1 MKLNKILLLSALTL
15 SLTSCGTS
23 YLHKN
28 NPNAK
33 LSMLFSTFTLTESV
47 EDETLNL
54 LFTKY
59 TYSKTEVYKG
69 TYEQKEGNENVYVLT
84 VTSVSAQY
92 EVDGDYAD
100 VVLEAVLP
108 SYWTEGETEQLVS
121 GEKVSKKLN
130 EADYFTITVS
140 VDDTYKTWTYSM

>member
-1 MKLNKILLLSALTL
+1 MSFINVINNKFTIFGNKIFSIFPRGFSFLFMKNPGMNFYVDFIARGSA
-15 SLTSCGTS
+15 
-23 YLHKN
+23 N
-28 NPNAK
+28 I
-33 LSMLFSTFTLTESV
+33 
-47 EDETLNL
+47 
-54 LFTKY
+54 
-59 TYSKTEVYKG
+59 
-69 TYEQKEGNENVYVLT
+69 QIKEGNENVYVLT

-108 SYWTEGETEQLVS
+108 SYWTEGETEQIVS